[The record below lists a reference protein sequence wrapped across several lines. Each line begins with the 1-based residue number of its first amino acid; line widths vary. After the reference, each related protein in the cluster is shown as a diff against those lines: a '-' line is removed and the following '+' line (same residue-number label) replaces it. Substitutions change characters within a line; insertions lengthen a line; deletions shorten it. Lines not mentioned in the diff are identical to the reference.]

1 MSSPYEKIADRFIKS
16 TEAAPKK
23 DFTDSFRPPV
33 PTATPQ
39 PVAPPPM
46 PMPPQPPMPMPPP
59 QPPMPMP
66 PPQEDPKIGFLEGAL
81 AMALGQLEKQ
91 ESVPT
96 AEPTLV
102 PSGFEI
108 RPEVGM
114 TDPSRV
120 FPDDTRRVRR
130 VPTDLYAP
138 PPEQPLI
145 RPANY
150 LGQPLPKSMGEV
162 LDRLKTGGMQYV
174 DFIRLLELLPGLPT
188 ELAGIG
194 SESRYGGPPL
204 KRPGQGFMKS
214 VIERS
219 ERRPLINRILGDPAS
234 ALPPVSSVNAL
245 SGLSAVRRTELI
257 REVIGLGERTPQL
270 MPELIRTIKSSLG
283 RQLTNDEVNVIREKI
298 GRELTD
304 DEMRVVRETVVES
317 PAGAVPQRPAGA
329 LPGVVER
336 APGYRADPVTDPSGV
351 LGRGRG
357 ISPGARV
364 SRPTQPRRAP
374 GDHEELRQRLA
385 DLNRRI
391 DELYTKDEF
400 FDTDAVELDALNQEL
415 YAVEDQIAALPSEGS
430 LQQGFFDV
438 TGMETNET
446 RRMAL
451 EATSGAEQELIQRAP
466 LEATAAERARLAQEA
481 ERGQRPLLGAAP
493 VVDELEQQ
501 RRLFTTNRNTLNTLH
516 DRLRVDGDD
525 VTPQE
530 LHQYHD
536 ALDDMKRVSSEQPN
550 EWMGQEAQ
558 QLIEQNQ
565 LMVNQFRG
573 SAKEEMLANRPVAPG
588 PVVGDVADFKA
599 TILAAH
605 RSVEGGR
612 VEGLAENLLSTYG
625 DAELDELL
633 RWADT
638 SDNAY
643 IRNAIAPVIRRVRG
657 SRAPQVAKEPW
668 QMTREEFA
676 AAVQGGKLYRAD
688 PISYTG
694 APRAG
699 ATDLAQ
705 GESAKYPAKDIAAS
719 YVSRFAAGRDL
730 SVPIETG
737 PVFRT
742 LDTPTA
748 EAIDLGRKEYIEDA
762 IKEGKDVPDSV
773 LREYPDLAPV
783 APARGRPQ
791 NAAEEFNEPIDV
803 VDERGIGRITWQRLL
818 GFAKGKDV
826 TLHSR
831 FPQVPPEGYVLL
843 DQ

>member
-1 MSSPYEKIADRFIKS
+1 
-16 TEAAPKK
+16 
-23 DFTDSFRPPV
+23 
-33 PTATPQ
+33 
-39 PVAPPPM
+39 
-46 PMPPQPPMPMPPP
+46 
-59 QPPMPMP
+59 MP

-138 PPEQPLI
+138 PPERPLI

-162 LDRLKTGGMQYV
+162 LDRLKTGGMAHV
-174 DFIRLLELLPGLPT
+174 DFIRLFELLSGLPT

-214 VIERS
+214 VIERA

-234 ALPPVSSVNAL
+234 ALPPVSSVNVL

-317 PAGAVPQRPAGA
+317 PAGAAPQRPAGA

-374 GDHEELRQRLA
+374 GEHEALNQRLA
-385 DLNRRI
+385 ELNRRI

-400 FDTDAVELDALNQEL
+400 LDTDAAELDVLNKEL
-415 YAVEDQIAALPSEGS
+415 YAVEAQIAALPRQQMDLGEEFATGRTREMPLGDVATGGPQPQLIDEAQVAERE
-430 LQQGFFDV
+430 LQAKARRAGQ
-438 TGMETNET
+438 TGMD
-446 RRMAL
+446 
-451 EATSGAEQELIQRAP
+451 
-466 LEATAAERARLAQEA
+466 
-481 ERGQRPLLGAAP
+481 LGP
-493 VVDELEQQ
+493 VVD
-501 RRLFTTNRNTLNTLH
+501 
-516 DRLRVDGDD
+516 
-525 VTPQE
+525 
-530 LHQYHD
+530 
-536 ALDDMKRVSSEQPN
+536 
-550 EWMGQEAQ
+550 
-558 QLIEQNQ
+558 
-565 LMVNQFRG
+565 
-573 SAKEEMLANRPVAPG
+573 
-588 PVVGDVADFKA
+588 DVADFKA
-599 TILAAH
+599 TILDAH

-625 DAELDELL
+625 DAEIYELA

-643 IRNAIAPVIRRVRG
+643 IRNAIGPVIRRAREG
-657 SRAPQVAKEPW
+657 RAPQVAKEPW

-676 AAVQGGKLYRAD
+676 AAIEGGKLYRAD
-688 PISYTG
+688 PIGYTG

-705 GESAKYPAKDIAAS
+705 GESAKYPANDIAAS
-719 YVSRFAAGRDL
+719 YVARVEPGAL
-730 SVPIETG
+730 SEIIETG

-742 LDTPTA
+742 LDRPTA
-748 EAIDLGRKEYIEDA
+748 EGIDLGRKAYIEDA
-762 IKEGKDVPDSV
+762 IAEGKDVPDSV

-783 APARGRPQ
+783 VDDVAELPVSLLTNEQLMARYQTAEEGSQ
-791 NAAEEFNEPIDV
+791 ELWEILNAARNRNLDIATGEVTRPVRPVTPQVEPVGERIPTQAVEEAVPDEEVLRIGGRVIDLDAPITRDAEIRDAENLV
-803 VDERGIGRITWQRLL
+803 NRLQGQVDELRFMIDEKGVAAPTIYRPTSGRLSVGRGARLTDDQL
-818 GFAKGKDV
+818 VQFSMWYFWFYCY
-826 TLHSR
+826 TFLFSY
-831 FPQVPPEGYVLL
+831 GYSFIN
-843 DQ
+843 